1 MSHQNW
7 LWTAY
12 ALIGLGLFI
21 YGMILVKR
29 EEKKEKET
37 KST

>member
-7 LWTAY
+7 LWTVY
-12 ALIGLGLFI
+12 GLIMLGLFI
-21 YGMILVKR
+21 YGMILIKR

>member
-1 MSHQNW
+1 MSHENW
-7 LWTAY
+7 MWTAY
-12 ALIGLGLFI
+12 LLVIVGLFVFGVI
-21 YGMILVKR
+21 WAKR